1 MSLRKLKRILVDGS
15 HTLPGTL
22 NSGVQRVVRST
33 VEHTPSL
40 AADRKTEII
49 VADTRGFFLASE
61 LKEDSPAARFSKLKN
76 NVLEH
81 MPRSYIQGAEFVCQH
96 IRHRKLRTWLL
107 PKPGH
112 QGIFKLPL
120 RMYGNLRNNMQ
131 KKWIDNVGRGDLLLL
146 PDAYWAHDQVWGPV
160 AAARAKGAFVATI
173 VYDLIPLTHPHFV
186 AARAPKSFEHY
197 LKQAGRHSDLMVAIS
212 NTVRDDVRAKLP
224 QLLKGEQ
231 HCADI
236 RSFRLGA
243 EFAQTDGAVR
253 EEILE
258 IFPHDARNTP
268 YLMVATFDPRKNH
281 HYLLDA
287 FEKIWSR
294 DPSRKLCLIG
304 RIGWLCHD
312 VVERIL
318 SHPNYGKQLSMFNDI
333 SDAELHHCYQKARAV
348 VFPSIVEGFGLPI
361 VEALWHGR
369 QVFASDTP
377 IHREV
382 GERNCMYSDLNHPA
396 HLADQILTWEQGQS
410 DNAPFNET
418 GLKPLS
424 WRESIASLLEICV
437 DSYGQNSSTGK
448 LALSRE
454 VPLAA
459 A

>member
-1 MSLRKLKRILVDGS
+1 MSSRSLKRILIDGS

-40 AADRKTEII
+40 AADRKSEII
-49 VADTRGFFLASE
+49 ISDKRGFFLASE

-76 NVLEH
+76 NVLAH
-81 MPRSYIQGAEFVCQH
+81 MPRSYVKSAEFICQH
-96 IRHRKLRTWLL
+96 VRHGKLRTWLL
-107 PKPGH
+107 PGPGH
-112 QGIFKLPL
+112 HGIFKLPL
-120 RMYGNLRNNMQ
+120 RMYGTLRSNMQ
-131 KKWIDNVGRGDLLLL
+131 QKSIENIGRGDLLLL
-146 PDAYWAHDQVWGPV
+146 PDAYWAHEKVWGP
-160 AAARAKGAFVATI
+160 AEAARARGAFVATI

-186 AARAPKSFEHY
+186 AKRAPKSFENY
-197 LKQAGRHSDLMVAIS
+197 IKQAGRHSDLMVAIS
-212 NTVRDDVRAKLP
+212 DTVRDEFRATLP
-224 QLLKGEQ
+224 QLLQGER
-231 HCADI
+231 HCEDI

-243 EFAQTDGAVR
+243 EFAQTDGPVR
-253 EEILE
+253 EDILE
-258 IFPHDARNTP
+258 IFPQNAQKTP

-287 FEKIWSR
+287 FEMIWRR

-304 RIGWLCHD
+304 RIGWLCDD
-312 VVERIL
+312 VVERIM
-318 SHPNYGKQLSMFNDI
+318 SHPNYGKQLHMFNDV
-333 SDAELHHCYQKARAV
+333 SDAELNHCYQKARAV

-382 GERNCMYSDLNHPA
+382 GEGNCIYSDLNHPE
-396 HLADQILTWEQGQS
+396 HLAHQILTWEQGQS
-410 DNAPFNET
+410 ETAPSKPT
-418 GLKPLS
+418 DIKPLS

-437 DSYGQNSSTGK
+437 DSYNTKASMPCESV
-448 LALSRE
+448 R
-454 VPLAA
+454 AA